1 MQISSLLSY
10 KVSIIGTGQVAY
22 HLAQRLKQ
30 VGIDI
35 VYIYGRQLDKAQ
47 QLAMQVQAVQAQA
60 INDLSSF
67 SCEHLAT
74 SQHIIII
81 AVADR
86 AIESI
91 MQQLAPHLSHA
102 LVVHTSG
109 STHIDVLKQY
119 YARVGVFYP
128 LQTFSFG
135 REIDWQTTP
144 LLLETANDDDKTL
157 LHDIAQKMSAVVY
170 DYDSQQR
177 FALHL
182 SAVIACNF
190 SNLCYDLA
198 KQILDSQAVDY
209 QLLFPLILETAQKA
223 SQFEPQQV
231 QTGPAKRGDT
241 AILQRHQMMLKQL
254 QRDDIAQLYAMMSEM
269 IMQRHL
275 S

>member
-1 MQISSLLSY
+1 MQITVLSSY
-10 KVSIIGTGQVAY
+10 QVSIIGTGQVAH
-22 HLAQRLKQ
+22 HLAWRLHQ
-30 VGIDI
+30 VGINI
-35 VYIYGRQLDKAQ
+35 AYIYGRQLDKAQ
-47 QLAMQVQAVQAQA
+47 LLAEQVQACA
-60 INDLSSF
+60 IDDLSQLKYIDTV
-67 SCEHLAT
+67 EHL
-74 SQHIIII
+74 III
-81 AVADR
+81 AVSDS

-91 MQQLAPHLSHA
+91 MQQLAPHLAYA

-109 STHIDVLKQY
+109 STHIDVLKQH
-119 YARVGVFYP
+119 YARVGVLYP
-128 LQTFSFG
+128 LQTFSLG

-144 LLLETANDDDKTL
+144 LLLETTNDNDKTL
-157 LHDIAQKMSAVVY
+157 LHDMAQKMSAVVY

-198 KQILDSQAVDY
+198 KQVLDSQAVDY
-209 QLLFPLILETAQKA
+209 QLLLPLILETAQKA

-269 IMQRHL
+269 IMQRHNK
-275 S
+275 